1 MNTILIIAFCAMGF
15 MLPTLF
21 CAGFYYGFK
30 TAEDVFCSQTVTKEN
45 IPGRETAETV
55 KEAVSVKFRPAETA
69 EERKRRIMAE
79 NIENYGTA
87 VPQQEVK

>member
-55 KEAVSVKFRPAETA
+55 KEAVAVKFRPAETDA
-69 EERKRRIMAE
+69 QRQARILAE
-79 NIENYGTA
+79 NVENFGTDI
-87 VPQQEVK
+87 PQQEVR

>member
-45 IPGRETAETV
+45 IPGKNIADKVKDTLHTETEQ
-55 KEAVSVKFRPAETA
+55 
-69 EERKRRIMAE
+69 ERLRRILAE
-79 NIENYGTA
+79 NVENFGTN
-87 VPQQEVK
+87 VPQKEVV